1 MSRPPP
7 YRRNKSGPWR
17 DSGDSPERAPLVFR
31 RRAERNDSSDTL
43 VKVVAAI
50 LVVALSAGIF
60 GMVKRNRAEALA
72 SAAAR
77 ADEQARYEARYAEAR
92 RAQAIRMQAVHAQRA
107 HPPQRQLYQCQDA
120 QGQVSVQDAP
130 CAQSGPM
137 HQQQAIT
144 IPAEVESRRQQE
156 WMRLQSEA
164 RLRDAQA
171 NLAAALGSSTASPT
185 YRTAVGSGETN
196 AMRCQSA
203 KAQRDEAYRIV
214 GNDRNFDMIRRWNDI
229 VYEACKGT

>member
-1 MSRPPP
+1 MPRPPP

-17 DSGDSPERAPLVFR
+17 DSGDRPDRTPLVFR
-31 RRAERNDSSDTL
+31 RRPERDDSSDAL
-43 VKVVAAI
+43 VKVAAAI
-50 LVVALSAGIF
+50 LVIALSAGVF
-60 GMVKRNRAEALA
+60 GMVKQNRAEDLA
-72 SAAAR
+72 RAAAR
-77 ADEQARYEARYAEAR
+77 AEEQARYEARYAAAS
-92 RAQAIRMQAVHAQRA
+92 RAQASHMQAVQAQRA
-107 HPPQRQLYQCQDA
+107 HPPQRQLYRCQDA

-144 IPAEVESRRQQE
+144 IPAEVEARRQQE

-164 RLRDAQA
+164 RLREAQA
-171 NLAAALGSSTASPT
+171 GLAAALGSGAASPT

-196 AMRCQSA
+196 AMRCHSA
-203 KAQRDEAYRIV
+203 KAQRDEAYRIA
-214 GNDRNFDMIRRWNDI
+214 GNNRNFDMIRRWNDI